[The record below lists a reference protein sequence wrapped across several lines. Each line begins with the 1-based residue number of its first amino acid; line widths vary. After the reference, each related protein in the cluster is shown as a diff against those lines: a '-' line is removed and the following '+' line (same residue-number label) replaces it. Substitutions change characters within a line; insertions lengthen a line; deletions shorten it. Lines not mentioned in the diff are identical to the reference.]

1 MSEIRRIRL
10 EGQLAEPISHYVD
23 ATVARGLV
31 YISGMLPTDVHG
43 RVIGKGDVVRQTE
56 QVLDNIGAV
65 LSSVAATFDDIVRVG
80 VFLRRMEDR
89 EAVNTVRRRY
99 FDAARPASTLVEVS
113 ALADADALL
122 EIEAI
127 AVVPAETA
135 AGSTEIS
142 A

>member
-10 EGQLAEPISHYVD
+10 EGQLAKPISHYVD
-23 ATVARGLV
+23 ATVARGFV
-31 YISGMLPTDVHG
+31 YISGMLPTDAAG
-43 RVIGKGDVVRQTE
+43 KVIGKGDVIRQTE

-65 LSSVAATFDDIVRVG
+65 LTSVTATFDDIVRVG
-80 VFLRRMEDR
+80 VFLRRMQDR

-99 FDAARPASTLVEVS
+99 FGASRPASTLIEVS

-122 EIEAI
+122 EIEAV
-127 AVVPAETA
+127 AVVPAETIG
-135 AGSTEIS
+135 GSMETS